1 MKMNSSLREKLQ
13 ETNDFLLT
21 FEVVPGRNVRGKSV
35 EKVLSFA
42 RQAAQEGL
50 LDALSIT
57 DNPGGHPSLSPDVL
71 GHEIKEMGIDAI
83 VHFACGDWN
92 RYGAFSRALQLDRLS
107 MENLLIVTGDY
118 PTEGPEGMA
127 KPCFDL
133 DSVTTTCML
142 DSMNMGAEVF
152 CIKGQHVESEKTNF
166 LLGTTVSC
174 YKYAESEVLNQ
185 YYKLLKKVRN
195 GANFAITQICYDAR
209 KLHEL
214 QQFLRDNQC
223 NIPVFGSVYVLRKA
237 SAQAMH
243 QGGVPGVSIPPKLLN
258 MILTEAQAK
267 DKGKSAAIIRAA
279 RLIAVLKGLGYRGA
293 HIEGPGVYDNVRAII
308 LHFKQI
314 QDNWRDF
321 LPEFDFPLTAGFYLY
336 EKDNSTGLNSTR
348 LAKKSLRRPLPYA
361 QQAVMKAFH
370 WLFFHKQAPH
380 YGIIKRMAKVIDNNV
395 ILNWLFCLFEN
406 ISKSVLFDCQKCGD
420 CALDDMAYLCP
431 ESKCPKF
438 MRNGSCGGSIN
449 KFCEVNKDKLCVWV
463 NVYERLKAH
472 NQQANLKNRCIPP
485 RNWSLNDTSSWLN
498 YYLDRDYHAA
508 VLPFCRRIKKLK
520 SD

>member
-1 MKMNSSLREKLQ
+1 MNSSLRKKLQ
-13 ETNDFLLT
+13 ETDDFLLT
-21 FEVVPGRNVRGKSV
+21 FEVVPGRSVRGKSV

-42 RQAAQEGL
+42 RQAAKEGL

-71 GHEIKEMGIDAI
+71 GREIKETGIDAI
-83 VHFACGDWN
+83 VHLACRDWN
-92 RYGAFSRALQLDRLS
+92 RYGAFSRALQLGRLS
-107 MENLLIVTGDY
+107 IENLLIVTGDY
-118 PTEGPEGMA
+118 PTEAPEGMA

-142 DSMNMGAEVF
+142 DSMNTGTEVF
-152 CIKGQHVESEKTNF
+152 CIKGHHVESEKTKF
-166 LLGTTVSC
+166 LLGTAVSC

-185 YYKLLKKVRN
+185 YYKLLEKVRN

-214 QQFLRDNQC
+214 QQFLCDNEC
-223 NIPVFGSVYVLRKA
+223 NLPVFGSVYVLSKA
-237 SAQAMH
+237 SAAFMH
-243 QGGVPGVSIPPKLLN
+243 QGGVPGVSIPAKLLN
-258 MILTEAQAK
+258 MILTESQAR

-293 HIEGPGVYDNVRAII
+293 HIEGPGVYDNIRTII
-308 LHFKQI
+308 LHFKEI

-321 LPEFDFPLTAGFYLY
+321 LPEFDFPLPDGFYLY
-336 EKDNSTGLNSTR
+336 EKDKSTGLNSTR
-348 LAKKSLRRPLPYA
+348 LAKKSLRLPLPYA
-361 QQAVMKAFH
+361 QQVVMKAFH
-370 WLFFHKQAPH
+370 WLSFNKQAPH
-380 YGIIKRMAKVIDNNV
+380 YRIIKSMAKVIDNNV
-395 ILNWLFCLFEN
+395 ILNWLFCFFED
-406 ISKSVLFDCQKCGD
+406 ISKSVLFDCRKCGD
-420 CALDDMAYLCP
+420 CALSDMAYLCP

-438 MRNGSCGGSIN
+438 MRNGPCGGSNN

-463 NVYERLKAH
+463 RVYDRLKAH
-472 NQQANLKNRCIPP
+472 NQEDGLKNRCIPP

-498 YYLDRDYHAA
+498 YHLDRDHHEA
-508 VLPFCRRIKKLK
+508 VLTFCRRIKKLQ